1 MPYLNGCFAQPPF
14 ERPKNY
20 AGNRNFSPQILG
32 LCSQTRSIY
41 MERSLSRML
50 PPCSQFSYGD
60 MSAGD

>member
-1 MPYLNGCFAQPPF
+1 MDIRDLPNVI
-14 ERPKNY
+14 ERLKNY
-20 AGNRNFSPQILG
+20 EGNRNFSPQILG
-32 LCSQTRSIY
+32 LSSQTRSIY